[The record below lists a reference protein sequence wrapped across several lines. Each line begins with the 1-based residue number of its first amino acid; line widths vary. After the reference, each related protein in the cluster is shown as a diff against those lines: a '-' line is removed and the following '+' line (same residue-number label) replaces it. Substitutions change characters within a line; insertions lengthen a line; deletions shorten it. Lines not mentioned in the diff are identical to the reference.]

1 MQPPQLVTLCFR
13 MFVCPKILII
23 NRQYKKV
30 DGNYTSGGTDT
41 KQERTDTMKGGWTL
55 YNGGTDTIQWWDGH
69 YKRGNGH
76 YMREDRNSKSRG
88 AGNYARLESNNNRSQ
103 NRKCPFPCLNICYL
117 QEQVSVPLFLRMY
130 ASLL

>member
-1 MQPPQLVTLCFR
+1 MHDIQVRF
-13 MFVCPKILII
+13 
-23 NRQYKKV
+23 
-30 DGNYTSGGTDT
+30 DGCYTGGGTDT
-41 KQERTDTMKGGWTL
+41 IQGRTDTMKGGRTL
-55 YNGGTDTIQWWDGH
+55 NNGGGTYTIQWWDGH